1 MRPRYPDNRSENLRV
16 LTVIGNRPQFIKA
29 AAVSGPLRDVADE
42 VLVHTG
48 QHYDEELSQVFF
60 DELGL
65 PRPEHRLE
73 LGGGTNTGQ
82 TARMLA
88 ALEPLLAAERPALVL
103 VYGDTNSTLAGA
115 LAAAQAGIPVAHVE
129 AGMRSYD
136 RRMPE
141 ELNRVLTDHASDL
154 LLCSSEAPAEILR
167 RERVAG
173 TIEVVGDVMVDVA
186 QLLGPR
192 AAARTEVLERFGVAP
207 GAFVLAT
214 AHRAGN
220 VDDPARL
227 EQLVAVLEAVPYP
240 VVLPLHPR
248 TAARLDAAG
257 LRERLSGAGVV
268 LAPPLGYLD
277 FTALL
282 RHARTV
288 LTDSGG
294 VQKEAY
300 LAGVPCV
307 TLRATTEWTETVDA
321 GWNALV
327 DLDADSAVQALERR
341 PPDARPP
348 LYGDGHA
355 GARVVAALARR
366 MNA

>member
-1 MRPRYPDNRSENLRV
+1 MTTRYPENRTHNITV

-29 AAVSGPLRDVADE
+29 AAVSAPLRAVARE
-42 VLVHTG
+42 ILVHTG
-48 QHYDEELSQVFF
+48 QHYDDGLSRIFF
-60 DELGL
+60 DELEL
-65 PRPEHRLE
+65 PRPEHHLQ
-73 LGGGTNTGQ
+73 LGGGTNTDQ

-88 ALEPLLAAERPALVL
+88 ALGPLLAAERPALVL

-136 RRMPE
+136 RTMPE

-154 LLCSSEAPAEILR
+154 LLCSSEAPAAILR
-167 RERVAG
+167 GEGVRGE
-173 TIEVVGDVMVDVA
+173 IEVVGDVMVDVA

-207 GAFVLAT
+207 GGFLLAT
-214 AHRAGN
+214 AHRPGN

-227 EQLVAVLEAVPYP
+227 AALVELLATMPGP

-257 LRERLSGAGVV
+257 LRERLERVV

-282 RHARTV
+282 HHARAV

-307 TLRATTEWTETVDA
+307 TLRSTTEWTETVEA
-321 GWNALV
+321 GWNVLV
-327 DLDADSAVQALERR
+327 DLDAAAARAALERE
-341 PPDARPP
+341 PPAERPP
-348 LYGDGHA
+348 LYGDGRA
-355 GARVVAALARR
+355 GERVVAALARR
-366 MNA
+366 MAA